1 MGAVWFFRVALVL
14 VALDAIWAHRPVYSH
29 DLGSHFGFTTA
40 AQLREAL
47 RDLDALPNEEQRE
60 AAKSLLAM
68 SKRWQRGAVLRVC
81 MHHQDERLRRLIA
94 LVASEW
100 LAGGANLR
108 FDFGN
113 SDNPRRCADRD
124 PAEIRVGDD
133 SGSRNGRYWSAIGT
147 DAGAYRPGPSMN
159 LAFTTDLSGPAVE
172 AFERGDR
179 GYRSYFHFLV
189 LHEFGHALGALH
201 EQQWGECV
209 DHLDI
214 DTYIR
219 RVWNVDPTRL
229 PTGQREWYAQQ
240 VKRLTADEAQQYG
253 AWRVSD
259 REDPKSIMRYD
270 ASSGFY
276 TAGAPAFCSWRN
288 AERLSPED
296 LRGIG
301 VAYAK
306 PGDPP
311 ATGTSYLAV
320 RALAE
325 SLATSPELSLAAQE
339 AVGALARELEPVGT
353 SSPASRA
360 LPPAGAPVPATG
372 TTLQLPLPR
381 SFYGL
386 LNATTGGTS
395 R

>member
-1 MGAVWFFRVALVL
+1 MGVWLSRVALVL
-14 VALDAIWAHRPVYSH
+14 VAISAPWAPRSAYAH
-29 DLGSHFGFTTA
+29 DLGTRFGFSTA

-47 RDLDALPNEEQRE
+47 RDLDTLPSEEQRE

-68 SKRWQRGAVLRVC
+68 SKRWQRGSVLRVC
-81 MHHQDERLRRLIA
+81 MHHQDQRLRRVIA
-94 LVASEW
+94 SVASEW
-100 LAGGANLR
+100 LESGASLR

-113 SDNPRRCADRD
+113 PDDPRRCADRD

-133 SGSRNGRYWSAIGT
+133 PGSRNGRYWSAIGT
-147 DAGAYRPGPSMN
+147 DAGAYRPGLSMN
-159 LAFTTDLSGPAVE
+159 LAFTADLSGPAVE

-189 LHEFGHALGALH
+189 LHEFGHAIGALH

-209 DHLDI
+209 DHLDM
-214 DTYIR
+214 DAYIR
-219 RVWNVDPTRL
+219 RVWNVDPASL
-229 PTGQREWYAQQ
+229 SASQREWYAQQ
-240 VKRLTADEAQQYG
+240 VKRLTADEARQYG

-259 REDPKSIMRYD
+259 REDPRSIMRYD

-288 AERLSPED
+288 AERLSGQD

-301 VAYAK
+301 VAYPR

-311 ATGTSYLAV
+311 PTGTSYLAV

-325 SLATSPELSLAAQE
+325 SLATSPELSLAARE
-339 AVGALARELEPVGT
+339 TVGALARELEPVAAP
-353 SSPASRA
+353 SPASRA
-360 LPPAGAPVPATG
+360 LLPAGAPPPPASTA
-372 TTLQLPLPR
+372 LELPLPR

-386 LNATTGGTS
+386 LNATAGGSS